1 MTKARIQEFVIADSI
16 RNPECAW
23 HWMPDRVRHD
33 KPILALRE
41 HLRQVKQGLQ
51 RKGFGH
57 SGRPLW
63 MLREVKMTKARIQEF
78 VIADSIRNPGCAWH
92 WMPDRVRH
100 DKGAFAIPVSF
111 GAHTFPGNR
120 PASWA
125 TLAA

>member
-1 MTKARIQEFVIADSI
+1 MTKARIQEFVIADLI

-41 HLRQVKQGLQ
+41 HLRH
-51 RKGFGH
+51 R
-57 SGRPLW
+57 
-63 MLREVKMTKARIQEF
+63 
-78 VIADSIRNPGCAWH
+78 H
-92 WMPDRVRH
+92 WMPDVETPNLIRVRH
-100 DKGAFAIPVSF
+100 DKVNRIVF

>member
-92 WMPDRVRH
+92 WMPDRGRH

-111 GAHTFPGNR
+111 GAHIFPGNR

>member
-16 RNPECAW
+16 RSPGCAW

-41 HLRQVKQGLQ
+41 HLRH
-51 RKGFGH
+51 R
-57 SGRPLW
+57 
-63 MLREVKMTKARIQEF
+63 
-78 VIADSIRNPGCAWH
+78 H
-92 WMPDRVRH
+92 WMPDVETPDLIRGRH
-100 DKGAFAIPVSF
+100 DKVNRIVFR
-111 GAHTFPGNR
+111 AHIFPGNR

>member
-1 MTKARIQEFVIADSI
+1 
-16 RNPECAW
+16 
-23 HWMPDRVRHD
+23 
-33 KPILALRE
+33 
-41 HLRQVKQGLQ
+41 
-51 RKGFGH
+51 
-57 SGRPLW
+57 
-63 MLREVKMTKARIQEF
+63 MTKARIQEF

-100 DKGAFAIPVSF
+100 DKVNRIVF

>member
-1 MTKARIQEFVIADSI
+1 MTKARIQEFVIADLI

-23 HWMPDRVRHD
+23 HWMPDHVRHD

-41 HLRQVKQGLQ
+41 HLRH
-51 RKGFGH
+51 R
-57 SGRPLW
+57 
-63 MLREVKMTKARIQEF
+63 
-78 VIADSIRNPGCAWH
+78 H

-100 DKGAFAIPVSF
+100 DKVNRIVF